1 VLAFDDGIHLLG
13 TNVHLDARRGKPRGI
28 VTHAHSDHVARHE
41 RWITSPGT
49 GALSARRWGVTDVET
64 HAFHEPWD
72 EDGAR
77 VTLLPAG
84 HIRGSSMV
92 LLERAGTR
100 ILYTGD
106 FKLRPSATA
115 EPCTPVAADVLVMEC
130 TFGSPRYRF
139 PARAQVLDELDG
151 FIATAH
157 ARDLTPVMLA
167 YSVGKAQE
175 VAHLLSA
182 RGHDIWMTPAAH
194 GMIEVYRGLGVEIER
209 CRAFM
214 PGPREHGVL
223 IVPPGRSADA
233 ILQHVPRRLT
243 AYLSGWAAGPMR
255 WSPRFDLAF
264 TLSDHADFD
273 ELLEMVERV
282 RPRQVYTLH
291 GPDAFAGILRTRGID
306 ATAARHARQM
316 SLL

>member
-1 VLAFDDGIHLLG
+1 V
-13 TNVHLDARRGKPRGI
+13 
-28 VTHAHSDHVARHE
+28 
-41 RWITSPGT
+41 TSPGT
-49 GALSARRWGVTDVET
+49 GALCARRWGVTDVET

-72 EDGAR
+72 DDGAR

-106 FKLRPSATA
+106 FRLRPSATA

-139 PARAQVLDELDG
+139 PPREQVLDEIDG

-157 ARDLTPVMLA
+157 ARDLVPVMLA
-167 YSVGKAQE
+167 YSLGKAQE
-175 VAHLLSA
+175 VAQLLAA
-182 RGHDIWMTPAAH
+182 RGHLVWLTPAAH
-194 GMIEVYRGLGVEIER
+194 AMLEVYQVLGVDTQRCGPFTPGSRER
-209 CRAFM
+209 
-214 PGPREHGVL
+214 GVL
-223 IVPPGRSADA
+223 IVPPGRSADE
-233 ILQHVPRRLT
+233 ILAHVPRRLT
-243 AYLSGWAAGPMR
+243 AYLSGWAIGPPR
-255 WSPRFDLAF
+255 WRPRHDVAF
-264 TLSDHADFD
+264 ALSDHADFD
-273 ELLEMVERV
+273 ELLELVERV

-291 GPDAFAGILRTRGID
+291 GPDAFAGILRARGID
-306 ATAARHARQM
+306 AVAARHALQM